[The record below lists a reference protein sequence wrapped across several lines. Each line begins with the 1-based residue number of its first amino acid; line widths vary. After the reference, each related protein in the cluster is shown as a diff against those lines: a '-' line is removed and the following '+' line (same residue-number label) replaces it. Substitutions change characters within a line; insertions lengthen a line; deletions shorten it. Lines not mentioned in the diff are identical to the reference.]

1 MLEENT
7 PCNKWRNIMFIGIKS
22 CEKYNDNYAVE
33 VEYID
38 LFSTKIYPDGKG
50 GQLGDRGH
58 INNIKILEVKED
70 KIILADEIQ
79 KGEYEYYIDNERR
92 NDIAMQHTAEHLF
105 SGIALKDYG
114 FHNVGFRMGEEIST
128 VDLDSDLISD
138 ETIKELSDKV
148 NKAILKGAKVL
159 GTTIMKHEIETVS
172 GLRKKISP
180 KITDEYIRLVK
191 IEGYD
196 LCACA
201 GFHVGDI
208 KDIRVFKILSHER
221 IKGKYTRI
229 TFIAG
234 DRALKDYNK
243 KSEIIKE
250 LNHKFSCRDN
260 EIIEKLE
267 NYQKG
272 YDELKKSYA
281 QLLYNYAVSL
291 KENILKSSIEI
302 NSHKIVFYHGDKELI
317 NELKKVFAEE
327 KITFAGFYEDS
338 ILIASEDINC
348 SALIKEIIKT
358 DNSIKGG
365 GGAKQGNIKG
375 NINEEIIIKSFQNI
389 L

>member
-1 MLEENT
+1 
-7 PCNKWRNIMFIGIKS
+7 MFIGIKS

-38 LFSTKIYPDGKG
+38 LFSTRIYPDGKG

-70 KIILADEIQ
+70 KVIIADELE
-79 KGEYEYYIDNERR
+79 KGEYEYSLDTERR
-92 NDIAMQHTAEHLF
+92 NDIAVQHTAEHLF
-105 SGIALKDYG
+105 SGIALKDYNLN
-114 FHNVGFRMGEEIST
+114 NVGFRMGEEVST
-128 VDLDSDLISD
+128 IDLDSDTISD
-138 ETIKELSDKV
+138 EMVKELSDKV
-148 NKAILKGAKVL
+148 NEAISKGAKVL
-159 GTTIMKHEIETVS
+159 GTTVMKHEIETVS

-208 KDIRVFKILSHER
+208 KDLKVFKILSHER
-221 IKGKYTRI
+221 IKGKYTRF

-234 DRALKDYNK
+234 ERALKDYEK
-243 KSEIIKE
+243 KSEIIKS

-260 EIIEKLE
+260 EVLEKFE
-267 NYQKG
+267 NYQKEHE
-272 YDELKKSYA
+272 ELKKSYNY
-281 QLLYNYAVSL
+281 LLQKYALIL
-291 KENILKSSIEI
+291 KEDILKNAVEV

-338 ILIASEDINC
+338 VLIASEDINC

-358 DNSIKGG
+358 DSTVKGG

-375 NINEEIIIKSFQNI
+375 NISEDIIIKSFQNI

>member
-1 MLEENT
+1 
-7 PCNKWRNIMFIGIKS
+7 MFIGIKS

-70 KIILADEIQ
+70 KVIIADELE
-79 KGEYEYYIDNERR
+79 KGEYEYSLDTERR
-92 NDIAMQHTAEHLF
+92 NDIAVQHTAEHLF
-105 SGIALKDYG
+105 LGIALKDYNLN
-114 FHNVGFRMGEEIST
+114 NVGFRMGEEVST
-128 VDLDSDLISD
+128 IDLDSDTISD
-138 ETIKELSDKV
+138 EMVKELSDKV
-148 NKAILKGAKVL
+148 NEAISKGAKVL
-159 GTTIMKHEIETVS
+159 GTTVMKHEIETVS

-208 KDIRVFKILSHER
+208 KDLKVFKILSHER
-221 IKGKYTRI
+221 IKGKYTRF

-234 DRALKDYNK
+234 ERALKDYEK
-243 KSEIIKE
+243 KSEIIKS

-260 EIIEKLE
+260 EVLEKFE
-267 NYQKG
+267 NYQKEHE
-272 YDELKKSYA
+272 ELKKSYN
-281 QLLYNYAVSL
+281 QLLQKYALTL
-291 KENILKSSIEI
+291 KEDILKNAVEI
-302 NSHKIVFYHGDKELI
+302 NFHKIVFYHGDKELI

-338 ILIASEDINC
+338 VLIASEDINC
-348 SALIKEIIKT
+348 SALIKEIIKADST
-358 DNSIKGG
+358 VKGG
-365 GGAKQGNIKG
+365 GGTKQGNIKG
-375 NINEEIIIKSFQNI
+375 NISEEIIIKSFQNI

>member
-1 MLEENT
+1 
-7 PCNKWRNIMFIGIKS
+7 MFIGIKS

-70 KIILADEIQ
+70 KVIIADELE
-79 KGEYEYYIDNERR
+79 KGEYKYSLDTERR
-92 NDIAMQHTAEHLF
+92 NDIAVQHTAEHLF
-105 SGIALKDYG
+105 SGIALKDYNLN
-114 FHNVGFRMGEEIST
+114 NVGFRMGEEVST
-128 VDLDSDLISD
+128 IDLDSDTISD
-138 ETIKELSDKV
+138 EMVKELSDKV
-148 NKAILKGAKVL
+148 NEAISKGAKVL
-159 GTTIMKHEIETVS
+159 GTTVMRHEIETVS

-208 KDIRVFKILSHER
+208 KDLKVFKILSHER
-221 IKGKYTRI
+221 IKGKYTRF

-234 DRALKDYNK
+234 QRALKDYEK
-243 KSEIIKE
+243 KSEIIKS

-260 EIIEKLE
+260 EILEKFE
-267 NYQKG
+267 NYQKEHE
-272 YDELKKSYA
+272 ELKKSYN
-281 QLLYNYAVSL
+281 QLLQKYALSL
-291 KENILKSSIEI
+291 KENILKNAVEI
-302 NSHKIVFYHGDKELI
+302 NSHKIIFYHGDRELI

-338 ILIASEDINC
+338 VLIASEDINC
-348 SALIKEIIKT
+348 SALIKEIIKA
-358 DNSIKGG
+358 DNSVKGG

-375 NINEEIIIKSFQNI
+375 KISEDIIIKSFQNI

>member
-1 MLEENT
+1 
-7 PCNKWRNIMFIGIKS
+7 MFIGIKN

-70 KIILADEIQ
+70 KVIIADELE
-79 KGEYEYYIDNERR
+79 KGEYEYSLDTERR
-92 NDIAMQHTAEHLF
+92 NDIAVQHTAEHLF
-105 SGIALKDYG
+105 SGIALKDYNLN
-114 FHNVGFRMGEEIST
+114 NVGFRMGEEVST
-128 VDLDSDLISD
+128 IDLDSDTISD
-138 ETIKELSDKV
+138 EIVKELSDKV
-148 NKAILKGAKVL
+148 NEAISKGAKVL
-159 GTTIMKHEIETVS
+159 GTTVMRHEIETVE

-208 KDIRVFKILSHER
+208 KDLKVFKILSHER
-221 IKGKYTRI
+221 IKGKYTRF

-234 DRALKDYNK
+234 QRALKDYEK
-243 KSEIIKE
+243 KSEIIKS

-260 EIIEKLE
+260 EILEKFE
-267 NYQKG
+267 NYQKEHE
-272 YDELKKSYA
+272 ELKKSYN
-281 QLLYNYAVSL
+281 QLLQKYALSL
-291 KENILKSSIEI
+291 KENILKNAVEI
-302 NSHKIVFYHGDKELI
+302 NSHKIIFYHGDRELI

-338 ILIASEDINC
+338 VLIASEDINC
-348 SALIKEIIKT
+348 SALIKEIIKA
-358 DNSIKGG
+358 DNSVKGG

-375 NINEEIIIKSFQNI
+375 KISEDIIIKSFQNI

>member
-1 MLEENT
+1 
-7 PCNKWRNIMFIGIKS
+7 MFIGIKS

-38 LFSTKIYPDGKG
+38 LFSTRIYPDGKG

-70 KIILADEIQ
+70 KVIIADELK
-79 KGEYEYYIDNERR
+79 KGEYEYSLDTERR
-92 NDIAMQHTAEHLF
+92 NDIAVQHTAEHLF
-105 SGIALKDYG
+105 SGIALKDYNLN
-114 FHNVGFRMGEEIST
+114 NVGFRMGEEVST
-128 VDLDSDLISD
+128 IDLDSDTISD
-138 ETIKELSDKV
+138 KMVKELSDKV
-148 NKAILKGAKVL
+148 NEAISKGAKVL
-159 GTTIMKHEIETVS
+159 GTTVMKHEIETVS

-208 KDIRVFKILSHER
+208 KDLKVFKILSHER
-221 IKGKYTRI
+221 IKGKYTRF

-234 DRALKDYNK
+234 ERALKDYEK
-243 KSEIIKE
+243 KSEIIKS

-260 EIIEKLE
+260 EVLEKFE
-267 NYQKG
+267 NYQKEHE
-272 YDELKKSYA
+272 ELKKSYNY
-281 QLLYNYAVSL
+281 LLQKYALTL
-291 KENILKSSIEI
+291 KEDILKNAVEV

-338 ILIASEDINC
+338 VLIASEDINC
-348 SALIKEIIKT
+348 SALIKEIIKA
-358 DNSIKGG
+358 DNSVKGG

-375 NINEEIIIKSFQNI
+375 NISEDIIIKSFQNI

>member
-1 MLEENT
+1 
-7 PCNKWRNIMFIGIKS
+7 MFIGIKS

-70 KIILADEIQ
+70 KVIIADELE
-79 KGEYEYYIDNERR
+79 KGEYEYSLDTERR
-92 NDIAMQHTAEHLF
+92 NDIAVQHTAEHLF
-105 SGIALKDYG
+105 SGIALKDYNLN
-114 FHNVGFRMGEEIST
+114 NVGFRMGEEVST
-128 VDLDSDLISD
+128 IDLDSDTISD
-138 ETIKELSDKV
+138 EMVKELSDKV
-148 NKAILKGAKVL
+148 NEAISKGAKVL
-159 GTTIMKHEIETVS
+159 GTTVMRHEIETVE

-208 KDIRVFKILSHER
+208 KDLKVFKILSHER
-221 IKGKYTRI
+221 IKGKYTRF

-234 DRALKDYNK
+234 QRALKDYEK
-243 KSEIIKE
+243 KSEIIKS

-260 EIIEKLE
+260 EILEKFE
-267 NYQKG
+267 NYQKEHE
-272 YDELKKSYA
+272 ELKKSYN
-281 QLLYNYAVSL
+281 QLLQKYALSL
-291 KENILKSSIEI
+291 KENILKNAVEI
-302 NSHKIVFYHGDKELI
+302 NSHKIIFYHGDRELI

-338 ILIASEDINC
+338 VLIASEDINC
-348 SALIKEIIKT
+348 SALIKKIIKA
-358 DNSIKGG
+358 DNSVKGG

-375 NINEEIIIKSFQNI
+375 NISKEIIIKSFQNI

>member
-1 MLEENT
+1 
-7 PCNKWRNIMFIGIKS
+7 MFIGIKS

-38 LFSTKIYPDGKG
+38 LFSTRIYPDGKG

-70 KIILADEIQ
+70 KVIIADELE
-79 KGEYEYYIDNERR
+79 KGEYEYSLDTERR
-92 NDIAMQHTAEHLF
+92 NDIAVQHTAEHLF
-105 SGIALKDYG
+105 SGIALKDYNLN
-114 FHNVGFRMGEEIST
+114 NVGFRMGEEVST
-128 VDLDSDLISD
+128 IDLDSDSISD
-138 ETIKELSDKV
+138 EMVKELSDKV
-148 NKAILKGAKVL
+148 NEAISKGAKVL
-159 GTTIMKHEIETVS
+159 GTTIMRHEIETVE

-180 KITDEYIRLVK
+180 KITDEYIRLIK

-208 KDIRVFKILSHER
+208 KDLKVFKILSHER
-221 IKGKYTRI
+221 IKGKYTRF

-234 DRALKDYNK
+234 QRALKDYEK
-243 KSEIIKE
+243 KSEIIKSF
-250 LNHKFSCRDN
+250 NHKFSCRDN
-260 EIIEKLE
+260 EILEKFE
-267 NYQKG
+267 NYQKEHE
-272 YDELKKSYA
+272 ELKKSYN
-281 QLLYNYAVSL
+281 QLLQKYALNL
-291 KENILKSSIEI
+291 KENILKNAIEI

-338 ILIASEDINC
+338 VLIASEDINC
-348 SALIKEIIKT
+348 SALIKEIIKA
-358 DNSIKGG
+358 DNSVKGG

-375 NINEEIIIKSFQNI
+375 NISEEIIIKSFQNI

>member
-1 MLEENT
+1 
-7 PCNKWRNIMFIGIKS
+7 MFIGIKS

-38 LFSTKIYPDGKG
+38 LFSTRIYPDGKG

-70 KIILADEIQ
+70 KVIIADELE
-79 KGEYEYYIDNERR
+79 KGEYEYSLDTERR
-92 NDIAMQHTAEHLF
+92 NDIAVQHTAEHLF
-105 SGIALKDYG
+105 SGIALKDYNLN
-114 FHNVGFRMGEEIST
+114 NVGFRMGEEFST
-128 VDLDSDLISD
+128 IDLDSDSISD
-138 ETIKELSDKV
+138 EMVKELSDKV
-148 NKAILKGAKVL
+148 NEAISKGAKVL
-159 GTTIMKHEIETVS
+159 GTTIMRHEIETVE

-180 KITDEYIRLVK
+180 KITDEYIRLIK

-208 KDIRVFKILSHER
+208 KDLKVFKILSHER
-221 IKGKYTRI
+221 IKGKYTRF

-234 DRALKDYNK
+234 QRALKDYEK
-243 KSEIIKE
+243 KSEIIKSF
-250 LNHKFSCRDN
+250 NHKFSCRDN
-260 EIIEKLE
+260 EILEKFE
-267 NYQKG
+267 NYQKEHE
-272 YDELKKSYA
+272 ELKKSYN
-281 QLLYNYAVSL
+281 QLLQKYALNL
-291 KENILKSSIEI
+291 KENILKNAVEI

-338 ILIASEDINC
+338 VLIASEDINC

-358 DNSIKGG
+358 DNSVKGG

-375 NINEEIIIKSFQNI
+375 NISEEIIIKSFQNI

>member
-1 MLEENT
+1 
-7 PCNKWRNIMFIGIKS
+7 MFIGIKS

-38 LFSTKIYPDGKG
+38 LFSTRIYPDGKG

-70 KIILADEIQ
+70 KVIIADELE
-79 KGEYEYYIDNERR
+79 KGEYEYSLDTERR
-92 NDIAMQHTAEHLF
+92 NDIAVQHTAEHLF
-105 SGIALKDYG
+105 SGIALKDYNLN
-114 FHNVGFRMGEEIST
+114 NVGFRMGEEVST
-128 VDLDSDLISD
+128 IDLDSVSISD
-138 ETIKELSDKV
+138 EMVKELSDKV
-148 NKAILKGAKVL
+148 NEAISKGAKVL
-159 GTTIMKHEIETVS
+159 GTTIMRHEIETVE

-180 KITDEYIRLVK
+180 KITDEYIRLIK

-208 KDIRVFKILSHER
+208 KDLKVFKILSHER
-221 IKGKYTRI
+221 IKGKYTRF

-234 DRALKDYNK
+234 QRALKDYEK
-243 KSEIIKE
+243 KSEIIKSF
-250 LNHKFSCRDN
+250 NHKFSCRDN
-260 EIIEKLE
+260 EILEKFE
-267 NYQKG
+267 NYQKEHE
-272 YDELKKSYA
+272 ELKKSYN
-281 QLLYNYAVSL
+281 QLLQKYALNL
-291 KENILKSSIEI
+291 KENILKNAVEI

-338 ILIASEDINC
+338 VLIASEDINC
-348 SALIKEIIKT
+348 SALIKEIIKA
-358 DNSIKGG
+358 DNSVKGG

-375 NINEEIIIKSFQNI
+375 NISEEIIIKSFQNI

>member
-1 MLEENT
+1 
-7 PCNKWRNIMFIGIKS
+7 MFIGIKS

-38 LFSTKIYPDGKG
+38 LFSTRIYPDGKG

-70 KIILADEIQ
+70 KVIIADELE
-79 KGEYEYYIDNERR
+79 KGEYEYSLDTERR
-92 NDIAMQHTAEHLF
+92 NDIAVQHTAEHLF
-105 SGIALKDYG
+105 SGIALKDYNLN
-114 FHNVGFRMGEEIST
+114 NVGFRMGEEVST
-128 VDLDSDLISD
+128 IDLDSDTISD
-138 ETIKELSDKV
+138 EMVKELSDKV
-148 NKAILKGAKVL
+148 NEAISKGAKVL
-159 GTTIMKHEIETVS
+159 GTTVMKHEIETVS

-208 KDIRVFKILSHER
+208 KDLKVFKILSHER
-221 IKGKYTRI
+221 IKGKYTRF

-234 DRALKDYNK
+234 ERALKDYEK
-243 KSEIIKE
+243 KSEIIKS

-260 EIIEKLE
+260 EVLKKFE
-267 NYQKG
+267 NYQKEHE
-272 YDELKKSYA
+272 ELKKSYNY
-281 QLLYNYAVSL
+281 LLQKYALTL
-291 KENILKSSIEI
+291 KEDILKNAVEI
-302 NSHKIVFYHGDKELI
+302 NSHKIVFYHGDKELT

-338 ILIASEDINC
+338 VLIASEDINC
-348 SALIKEIIKT
+348 SALIKEIIKV
-358 DNSIKGG
+358 DNSVKGG

>member
-1 MLEENT
+1 
-7 PCNKWRNIMFIGIKS
+7 MFIGIKS

-70 KIILADEIQ
+70 KVIIADELE
-79 KGEYEYYIDNERR
+79 KGEYEYSLDTERR
-92 NDIAMQHTAEHLF
+92 NDIAVQHTAEHLF
-105 SGIALKDYG
+105 SGIALKDYNLN
-114 FHNVGFRMGEEIST
+114 NVGFRMGEEVST
-128 VDLDSDLISD
+128 IDLDSDTISD
-138 ETIKELSDKV
+138 EMVKELSDKV
-148 NKAILKGAKVL
+148 NEAISKGAKVL
-159 GTTIMKHEIETVS
+159 GTTIMRHEIETVE

-208 KDIRVFKILSHER
+208 KDLKVFKILSHER
-221 IKGKYTRI
+221 IKGKYTRF

-234 DRALKDYNK
+234 ERALKDYEK
-243 KSEIIKE
+243 KSEIIKSF
-250 LNHKFSCRDN
+250 NHKFSCRDN
-260 EIIEKLE
+260 EILEKLE
-267 NYQKG
+267 NYQKEHE
-272 YDELKKSYA
+272 ELKKSYN
-281 QLLYNYAVSL
+281 QLLQKYALTL
-291 KENILKSSIEI
+291 KEDILKNAVEI

-338 ILIASEDINC
+338 VLIASEDINC
-348 SALIKEIIKT
+348 SALIKEIIKA
-358 DNSIKGG
+358 DNSVKGG

-375 NINEEIIIKSFQNI
+375 NISEEIIIKSFQNI

>member
-1 MLEENT
+1 
-7 PCNKWRNIMFIGIKS
+7 MFIGIKN

-70 KIILADEIQ
+70 KVIIADELE
-79 KGEYEYYIDNERR
+79 KGEYEYSLDTERR
-92 NDIAMQHTAEHLF
+92 NDIAVQHTAEHLF
-105 SGIALKDYG
+105 SGIALKDYNLN
-114 FHNVGFRMGEEIST
+114 NVGFRMGEEVST
-128 VDLDSDLISD
+128 INLDSDTISD
-138 ETIKELSDKV
+138 EMVKELSDKV
-148 NKAILKGAKVL
+148 NEAISKGAKVL
-159 GTTIMKHEIETVS
+159 GTTVMRHEIETVE

-208 KDIRVFKILSHER
+208 KDLKVFKILSHER
-221 IKGKYTRI
+221 IKGKYTRF

-234 DRALKDYNK
+234 QRALKDYEK
-243 KSEIIKE
+243 KSEIIKS

-260 EIIEKLE
+260 EVLEKFE
-267 NYQKG
+267 NYQKEHE
-272 YDELKKSYA
+272 ELKKSYN
-281 QLLYNYAVSL
+281 QLLQKYALSL
-291 KENILKSSIEI
+291 KENILKNAVEI
-302 NSHKIVFYHGDKELI
+302 NSHKIIFYHGDRELI

-338 ILIASEDINC
+338 VLIASEDINC
-348 SALIKEIIKT
+348 SALIKEIIKA
-358 DNSIKGG
+358 DNSVKGG

-375 NINEEIIIKSFQNI
+375 KISEDIIIKSFQNI

>member
-1 MLEENT
+1 
-7 PCNKWRNIMFIGIKS
+7 MFIGIKN

-70 KIILADEIQ
+70 KVIIADELE
-79 KGEYEYYIDNERR
+79 KGEYEYSLDTERR
-92 NDIAMQHTAEHLF
+92 NDIAVQHTAEHLF
-105 SGIALKDYG
+105 SGIALKDYNLN
-114 FHNVGFRMGEEIST
+114 NVGFRMGEEVST
-128 VDLDSDLISD
+128 IDLDSDTISD
-138 ETIKELSDKV
+138 EMVKELSDKV
-148 NKAILKGAKVL
+148 NEAISKGAKVL
-159 GTTIMKHEIETVS
+159 GTTVMRHEIETVE

-180 KITDEYIRLVK
+180 KITDEYIRLIK

-208 KDIRVFKILSHER
+208 KDLKVFKILSHER
-221 IKGKYTRI
+221 IKGKYTRF

-234 DRALKDYNK
+234 QRALKDYEK
-243 KSEIIKE
+243 KSEIIKSF
-250 LNHKFSCRDN
+250 NHKFSCRDN
-260 EIIEKLE
+260 EILEKFE
-267 NYQKG
+267 NYQKEHE
-272 YDELKKSYA
+272 ELKKSYN
-281 QLLYNYAVSL
+281 QLLQKYALNL
-291 KENILKSSIEI
+291 KENILKNAVEI

-338 ILIASEDINC
+338 VLIASEDINC
-348 SALIKEIIKT
+348 SALIKEIIKA
-358 DNSIKGG
+358 DNSVKGG

-375 NINEEIIIKSFQNI
+375 NISEEIIIKSFQNI

>member
-1 MLEENT
+1 
-7 PCNKWRNIMFIGIKS
+7 MFIGIKS

-38 LFSTKIYPDGKG
+38 LFSTRIYPDGKG

-70 KIILADEIQ
+70 KVIIADELE
-79 KGEYEYYIDNERR
+79 KGEYEYSLDTERR
-92 NDIAMQHTAEHLF
+92 NDIAVQHTAEHLF
-105 SGIALKDYG
+105 SGIALKDYNLN
-114 FHNVGFRMGEEIST
+114 NVGFRMGEEVST
-128 VDLDSDLISD
+128 IDLDSDTISD
-138 ETIKELSDKV
+138 EMVKELSDKV
-148 NKAILKGAKVL
+148 NEAISKGAKVL
-159 GTTIMKHEIETVS
+159 GTTVMKHEIETVS

-208 KDIRVFKILSHER
+208 KDLKVFKILSHER
-221 IKGKYTRI
+221 IKGKYTRF

-234 DRALKDYNK
+234 ERALKDYEK
-243 KSEIIKE
+243 KSEIIKS

-260 EIIEKLE
+260 EVLEKFE
-267 NYQKG
+267 NYQKEHE
-272 YDELKKSYA
+272 ELKKSYNY
-281 QLLYNYAVSL
+281 LLQKYALTL
-291 KENILKSSIEI
+291 KEDILKNAVEV

-338 ILIASEDINC
+338 VLIASEDINC
-348 SALIKEIIKT
+348 SALIKEIIKADST
-358 DNSIKGG
+358 VKGG

-375 NINEEIIIKSFQNI
+375 NISEEIIIKSFQNI

>member
-1 MLEENT
+1 
-7 PCNKWRNIMFIGIKS
+7 MFIGIKS

-38 LFSTKIYPDGKG
+38 LFSTRIYPDGKG

-70 KIILADEIQ
+70 KVIIADELK
-79 KGEYEYYIDNERR
+79 KGEYEYSLDTERR
-92 NDIAMQHTAEHLF
+92 NDIAVQHTAEHLF
-105 SGIALKDYG
+105 SGIALKDYNLN
-114 FHNVGFRMGEEIST
+114 NVGFRMGEEVST
-128 VDLDSDLISD
+128 IDLDSDTISD
-138 ETIKELSDKV
+138 EMVKELSGKV
-148 NKAILKGAKVL
+148 NEAISKGAKVL
-159 GTTIMKHEIETVS
+159 GTTIMRHEIETVE

-208 KDIRVFKILSHER
+208 KDLKAFKILSHER
-221 IKGKYTRI
+221 IKGKYTRF

-234 DRALKDYNK
+234 ERALKDYEK
-243 KSEIIKE
+243 KSEIIKS

-260 EIIEKLE
+260 EILEKLE
-267 NYQKG
+267 NYQKEHE
-272 YDELKKSYA
+272 ELKKSYN
-281 QLLYNYAVSL
+281 QLLQKYALTL
-291 KENILKSSIEI
+291 KEDILKNAVEI
-302 NSHKIVFYHGDKELI
+302 NSHKIVFYHGDKELT

-338 ILIASEDINC
+338 VLIASEDINC

-358 DNSIKGG
+358 DSTVKGG

-375 NINEEIIIKSFQNI
+375 NISEDIIIKSFQNI

>member
-1 MLEENT
+1 
-7 PCNKWRNIMFIGIKS
+7 MFIGIKS
-22 CEKYNDNYAVE
+22 CEKYNGNYAIE

-38 LFSTKIYPDGKG
+38 LFSTRIYPDGKG

-70 KIILADEIQ
+70 KVIIADELE
-79 KGEYEYYIDNERR
+79 KGEYEYSLDTERR
-92 NDIAMQHTAEHLF
+92 NDIAVQHTAEHLF
-105 SGIALKDYG
+105 SGIALKDYNLN
-114 FHNVGFRMGEEIST
+114 NVGFRMGEEVST
-128 VDLDSDLISD
+128 IDLDSDTISD
-138 ETIKELSDKV
+138 EMVKELSDKV
-148 NKAILKGAKVL
+148 NEAISKGAKVL
-159 GTTIMKHEIETVS
+159 GTTVMRHEIETVE

-208 KDIRVFKILSHER
+208 KDLKVFKILSHER
-221 IKGKYTRI
+221 IKGKYTRF

-234 DRALKDYNK
+234 QRALKDYEK
-243 KSEIIKE
+243 KSEIIKS

-260 EIIEKLE
+260 EILEKFE
-267 NYQKG
+267 NYQKEHE
-272 YDELKKSYA
+272 ELKKSYN
-281 QLLYNYAVSL
+281 QLLQKYALSL
-291 KENILKSSIEI
+291 KENILKNAVEI
-302 NSHKIVFYHGDKELI
+302 NSHKIIFYHGDRELI

-338 ILIASEDINC
+338 VLIASEDINC
-348 SALIKEIIKT
+348 SALIKEIIKA
-358 DNSIKGG
+358 DNSVKGG

-375 NINEEIIIKSFQNI
+375 NISEEIIIKSFQNI

>member
-1 MLEENT
+1 
-7 PCNKWRNIMFIGIKS
+7 MFIGIKS

-38 LFSTKIYPDGKG
+38 LFSTRIYPDGKG

-70 KIILADEIQ
+70 KVIIADNLE
-79 KGEYEYYIDNERR
+79 KGEYEYSLDTERR
-92 NDIAMQHTAEHLF
+92 NDIAVQHTAEHLF
-105 SGIALKDYG
+105 SGIALKDYNLN
-114 FHNVGFRMGEEIST
+114 NVGFRMGEEVST
-128 VDLDSDLISD
+128 IDLDSDTISD
-138 ETIKELSDKV
+138 KMVKELSDKV
-148 NKAILKGAKVL
+148 NEAISKGAKVL
-159 GTTIMKHEIETVS
+159 GTTVMKHEIETVS

-208 KDIRVFKILSHER
+208 KDLKVFKILSHER
-221 IKGKYTRI
+221 IKGKYTRF

-234 DRALKDYNK
+234 QRALKDYEK
-243 KSEIIKE
+243 KSEIIKS

-260 EIIEKLE
+260 EVLEKFE
-267 NYQKG
+267 NYQKEHE
-272 YDELKKSYA
+272 ELKKSYNY
-281 QLLYNYAVSL
+281 LLQKYALTL
-291 KENILKSSIEI
+291 KEDILKNAVEV

-338 ILIASEDINC
+338 VLIASEDINC
-348 SALIKEIIKT
+348 SALIKEIIKA
-358 DNSIKGG
+358 DNSVKGG

-375 NINEEIIIKSFQNI
+375 NISKEIIIKSFQNI

>member
-1 MLEENT
+1 
-7 PCNKWRNIMFIGIKS
+7 MFIGIKS

-159 GTTIMKHEIETVS
+159 GTTIMKYEIETVS

-302 NSHKIVFYHGDKELI
+302 NSHKIVFYHGEKELI
-317 NELKKVFAEE
+317 NELKKVFAHE
-327 KITFAGFYEDS
+327 KITFVGFYENS
-338 ILIASEDINC
+338 VLIVSEDINC
-348 SALIKEIIKT
+348 SALIKEIMKT
-358 DNSIKGG
+358 NSDVKGG

-375 NINEEIIIKSFQNI
+375 EITEDIIIKSFENI

>member
-1 MLEENT
+1 
-7 PCNKWRNIMFIGIKS
+7 MFIGIKS

-38 LFSTKIYPDGKG
+38 LFSTRIYPDGKG

-70 KIILADEIQ
+70 KVIIADELE
-79 KGEYEYYIDNERR
+79 KGEYEYSLDTERR
-92 NDIAMQHTAEHLF
+92 NDIAVQHTAEHLF
-105 SGIALKDYG
+105 SGIALKDYNLN
-114 FHNVGFRMGEEIST
+114 NVGFRMGEEVST
-128 VDLDSDLISD
+128 IDLDSDTISD
-138 ETIKELSDKV
+138 EMVKELSDKV
-148 NKAILKGAKVL
+148 NEAISKGAKVL
-159 GTTIMKHEIETVS
+159 GTTVMKHEIEAVS

-208 KDIRVFKILSHER
+208 KDLKVFKILSHER
-221 IKGKYTRI
+221 IKGKYTRF

-234 DRALKDYNK
+234 ERALKDYEK
-243 KSEIIKE
+243 KSEIIKS

-260 EIIEKLE
+260 EVLEKFE
-267 NYQKG
+267 NYQKEHE
-272 YDELKKSYA
+272 ELKKSYN
-281 QLLYNYAVSL
+281 QLLQKYALSL
-291 KENILKSSIEI
+291 KENILKNAVEI
-302 NSHKIVFYHGDKELI
+302 NSHKIIFYHGDRELI

-338 ILIASEDINC
+338 VLIASEDINC
-348 SALIKEIIKT
+348 SALIKEIIKA
-358 DNSIKGG
+358 DNSVKGG

-375 NINEEIIIKSFQNI
+375 NISEEIIIKSFQNI

>member
-1 MLEENT
+1 
-7 PCNKWRNIMFIGIKS
+7 MFIGIKS

-38 LFSTKIYPDGKG
+38 LFSTRIYPDGKG

-70 KIILADEIQ
+70 KVIIADELE
-79 KGEYEYYIDNERR
+79 KGEYEYSLDTERR
-92 NDIAMQHTAEHLF
+92 NDIAVQHTAEHLF
-105 SGIALKDYG
+105 SGIALKDYNLN
-114 FHNVGFRMGEEIST
+114 NVGFRMGEEVST
-128 VDLDSDLISD
+128 IDLDSDTISD
-138 ETIKELSDKV
+138 EMVKELSDKV
-148 NKAILKGAKVL
+148 NEAISKGAKVL
-159 GTTIMKHEIETVS
+159 GTTIMRHEIETVE

-180 KITDEYIRLVK
+180 KITDEYIRLIK

-208 KDIRVFKILSHER
+208 KDLKVFKILSHER
-221 IKGKYTRI
+221 IKGKYTRF

-234 DRALKDYNK
+234 QRALKDYEK
-243 KSEIIKE
+243 KSEIIKSF
-250 LNHKFSCRDN
+250 NHKFSCRDN
-260 EIIEKLE
+260 EILEKFE
-267 NYQKG
+267 NYQKEHE
-272 YDELKKSYA
+272 ELKKSYN
-281 QLLYNYAVSL
+281 QLLQKYALNL
-291 KENILKSSIEI
+291 KENILKNAVEI

-338 ILIASEDINC
+338 VLIASEDINC
-348 SALIKEIIKT
+348 SALIKEIIKA
-358 DNSIKGG
+358 DNSVKGG

-375 NINEEIIIKSFQNI
+375 KISEDIIIKSFQNI

>member
-1 MLEENT
+1 
-7 PCNKWRNIMFIGIKS
+7 MFIGIKS

-38 LFSTKIYPDGKG
+38 LFSTRIYPDGKG

-70 KIILADEIQ
+70 KVIIADELK
-79 KGEYEYYIDNERR
+79 KGEYEYSLDNERR
-92 NDIAMQHTAEHLF
+92 NDIAVQHTAEHLF
-105 SGIALKDYG
+105 SGIALKDYKLN
-114 FHNVGFRMGEEIST
+114 NVGFRMGEEVST
-128 VDLDSDLISD
+128 IDLDSDTISD
-138 ETIKELSDKV
+138 EMVKELSDKV
-148 NKAILKGAKVL
+148 NEAISKGAKVL
-159 GTTIMKHEIETVS
+159 GTTVMKHEIETVS

-208 KDIRVFKILSHER
+208 KDLKVFKILSHER
-221 IKGKYTRI
+221 IKGKYTRF

-234 DRALKDYNK
+234 ERALKDYEK
-243 KSEIIKE
+243 KSEIIKS

-260 EIIEKLE
+260 EVLEKFE
-267 NYQKG
+267 NYQKEHE
-272 YDELKKSYA
+272 ELKKSYNY
-281 QLLYNYAVSL
+281 LLQKYALTL
-291 KENILKSSIEI
+291 KEDILKNAVEI
-302 NSHKIVFYHGDKELI
+302 NSHKIVFYHGDKEVI

-338 ILIASEDINC
+338 VLIASEDINC
-348 SALIKEIIKT
+348 SALIKEIIKADST
-358 DNSIKGG
+358 VKGG

-375 NINEEIIIKSFQNI
+375 NISEEIIIKSFQNI

>member
-1 MLEENT
+1 
-7 PCNKWRNIMFIGIKS
+7 MFIGIKN

-70 KIILADEIQ
+70 KVIIADELE
-79 KGEYEYYIDNERR
+79 KGEYEYSLDTERR
-92 NDIAMQHTAEHLF
+92 NDIAVQHTAEHLF
-105 SGIALKDYG
+105 SGIALKDYNLN
-114 FHNVGFRMGEEIST
+114 NVGFRMGEEVST
-128 VDLDSDLISD
+128 IDLDSDTISD
-138 ETIKELSDKV
+138 EMVKELSDKV
-148 NKAILKGAKVL
+148 NEAISKGAKVL
-159 GTTIMKHEIETVS
+159 GTTVMRHEIETVE

-208 KDIRVFKILSHER
+208 KDLKVFKILSHER
-221 IKGKYTRI
+221 IKGKYTRF

-234 DRALKDYNK
+234 QRALKDYEK
-243 KSEIIKE
+243 KSEIIKS

-260 EIIEKLE
+260 EVLEKFE
-267 NYQKG
+267 NYQKEHE
-272 YDELKKSYA
+272 ELKKSYN
-281 QLLYNYAVSL
+281 QLLQKYALSL
-291 KENILKSSIEI
+291 KENILKNAVEI
-302 NSHKIVFYHGDKELI
+302 NSHKIIFYHGDRELI

-338 ILIASEDINC
+338 VLIASEDINC
-348 SALIKEIIKT
+348 SALIKEIIKA
-358 DNSIKGG
+358 DNSVKGG

-375 NINEEIIIKSFQNI
+375 NISKEIIIKSFQNI

>member
-1 MLEENT
+1 
-7 PCNKWRNIMFIGIKS
+7 MFIGIKS

-70 KIILADEIQ
+70 KVIIADELE
-79 KGEYEYYIDNERR
+79 KGEYEYSLDTERR
-92 NDIAMQHTAEHLF
+92 NDIAVQHTAEHLF
-105 SGIALKDYG
+105 SGIALKDYNLN
-114 FHNVGFRMGEEIST
+114 NVGFRMGEEVST
-128 VDLDSDLISD
+128 IDLDSDTISD
-138 ETIKELSDKV
+138 EMVKELSDKV
-148 NKAILKGAKVL
+148 NEAISKGAKVL
-159 GTTIMKHEIETVS
+159 GTTVMKHEIETVS

-208 KDIRVFKILSHER
+208 KDLKVFKILSHER
-221 IKGKYTRI
+221 IKGKYTRF

-234 DRALKDYNK
+234 ERALKDYEK
-243 KSEIIKE
+243 KSEIIKS

-260 EIIEKLE
+260 EVLEKFE
-267 NYQKG
+267 NYQKEHE
-272 YDELKKSYA
+272 ELKKSYNY
-281 QLLYNYAVSL
+281 LLQKYALTL
-291 KENILKSSIEI
+291 KEDILKNAVEI

-317 NELKKVFAEE
+317 NELKKVFAEK

-338 ILIASEDINC
+338 VLIASEDINC
-348 SALIKEIIKT
+348 SALIKEIIKADST
-358 DNSIKGG
+358 VKGG
-365 GGAKQGNIKG
+365 GGTKQGNIKG
-375 NINEEIIIKSFQNI
+375 NVSEEIIIKSFQNI

>member
-1 MLEENT
+1 
-7 PCNKWRNIMFIGIKS
+7 MFIGIKS

-38 LFSTKIYPDGKG
+38 LFSTRIYPDGKG

-70 KIILADEIQ
+70 KVIIADELE
-79 KGEYEYYIDNERR
+79 KGEYEYSLDTERR
-92 NDIAMQHTAEHLF
+92 NDIAVQHTAEHLF
-105 SGIALKDYG
+105 SGIALKDYNLN
-114 FHNVGFRMGEEIST
+114 NVGFRMGEEVST
-128 VDLDSDLISD
+128 IDLDSDSISD
-138 ETIKELSDKV
+138 EMVKELSDKV
-148 NKAILKGAKVL
+148 NEAISKGAKVL
-159 GTTIMKHEIETVS
+159 GTTIMRHEIETVE

-180 KITDEYIRLVK
+180 KITDEYIRLIK

-208 KDIRVFKILSHER
+208 KDLKVFKILSHER
-221 IKGKYTRI
+221 IKGKYTRF

-234 DRALKDYNK
+234 ERALKDYEK
-243 KSEIIKE
+243 KSEIIKS

-260 EIIEKLE
+260 EILEKLE
-267 NYQKG
+267 NYQKEHE
-272 YDELKKSYA
+272 ELKKSYN
-281 QLLYNYAVSL
+281 QLLQKYALTL
-291 KENILKSSIEI
+291 KEDILKNAVKI

-338 ILIASEDINC
+338 VLIASEDINC
-348 SALIKEIIKT
+348 SALIKEIIKV
-358 DNSIKGG
+358 DNSVKGG

-375 NINEEIIIKSFQNI
+375 NISEEIIIKSFQNI

>member
-1 MLEENT
+1 
-7 PCNKWRNIMFIGIKS
+7 MFIGIKS

-38 LFSTKIYPDGKG
+38 LFSTRIYPDGKG

-70 KIILADEIQ
+70 KVIIADELE
-79 KGEYEYYIDNERR
+79 KGEYEYSLDTERR
-92 NDIAMQHTAEHLF
+92 NDIAVQHTAEHLF
-105 SGIALKDYG
+105 SGIALKDYNLN
-114 FHNVGFRMGEEIST
+114 NVGFRMGEEVST
-128 VDLDSDLISD
+128 IDLDSDTISD
-138 ETIKELSDKV
+138 KMVKELSDKV
-148 NKAILKGAKVL
+148 NEAISKGAKVL
-159 GTTIMKHEIETVS
+159 GTTVMKHEIETVS

-208 KDIRVFKILSHER
+208 KDLKVFKILSHER
-221 IKGKYTRI
+221 IKGKYTRF

-234 DRALKDYNK
+234 ERALKDYEK
-243 KSEIIKE
+243 KSEIIKS

-260 EIIEKLE
+260 EVLEKFE
-267 NYQKG
+267 NYQKEHE
-272 YDELKKSYA
+272 ELKKSYNY
-281 QLLYNYAVSL
+281 LLQKYALTL
-291 KENILKSSIEI
+291 KEDILKNAVEV

-338 ILIASEDINC
+338 VLIASEDINC
-348 SALIKEIIKT
+348 SALIKEIIKA
-358 DNSIKGG
+358 DNSVKGG

-375 NINEEIIIKSFQNI
+375 NISEDIIIKSFQNI

>member
-1 MLEENT
+1 
-7 PCNKWRNIMFIGIKS
+7 MFIGIKS

-38 LFSTKIYPDGKG
+38 LFSTRIYPDGKG

-70 KIILADEIQ
+70 KVIIADELE
-79 KGEYEYYIDNERR
+79 KGEYEYSLDNERR
-92 NDIAMQHTAEHLF
+92 NDIAVQHTAEHLF
-105 SGIALKDYG
+105 SGIALKDYNLN
-114 FHNVGFRMGEEIST
+114 NVGFRMGEEVST
-128 VDLDSDLISD
+128 IDLDSDTISD
-138 ETIKELSDKV
+138 KMVKELSDKV
-148 NKAILKGAKVL
+148 NEAISKGAKVL
-159 GTTIMKHEIETVS
+159 GTTVMKHEIETVS

-208 KDIRVFKILSHER
+208 KDLKVFKILSHER
-221 IKGKYTRI
+221 IKGKYTRF

-234 DRALKDYNK
+234 ERALKDYEK
-243 KSEIIKE
+243 KSEIIKS

-260 EIIEKLE
+260 EVLEKFE
-267 NYQKG
+267 NYQKEHE
-272 YDELKKSYA
+272 ELKKSYNY
-281 QLLYNYAVSL
+281 LLQKYALTL
-291 KENILKSSIEI
+291 KEDILKNAVEV

-338 ILIASEDINC
+338 VLIASEDINC

-358 DNSIKGG
+358 DNSVKGG

-375 NINEEIIIKSFQNI
+375 NISEEIIIKSFQNI

>member
-1 MLEENT
+1 
-7 PCNKWRNIMFIGIKS
+7 MFIGIKS

-38 LFSTKIYPDGKG
+38 LFSTRIYPDGKG

-70 KIILADEIQ
+70 KVIIADELK
-79 KGEYEYYIDNERR
+79 KGEYEYSLDNERR
-92 NDIAMQHTAEHLF
+92 NDIAVQHTAEHLF
-105 SGIALKDYG
+105 SGIALKDYNLN
-114 FHNVGFRMGEEIST
+114 NVGFRMGEEVST
-128 VDLDSDLISD
+128 IDLDSDTISD
-138 ETIKELSDKV
+138 KMVKELSDKV
-148 NKAILKGAKVL
+148 NEAISKGAKVL
-159 GTTIMKHEIETVS
+159 GTTVMKHEIETVS

-208 KDIRVFKILSHER
+208 KDLKVFKILSHER
-221 IKGKYTRI
+221 IKGKYTRF

-234 DRALKDYNK
+234 ERALKDYEK
-243 KSEIIKE
+243 KSEIIKS

-260 EIIEKLE
+260 EVLEKFE
-267 NYQKG
+267 NYQKEHE
-272 YDELKKSYA
+272 ELKKSYNY
-281 QLLYNYAVSL
+281 LLQKYALTL
-291 KENILKSSIEI
+291 KEDILKNAVEI
-302 NSHKIVFYHGDKELI
+302 NSHKIVFYHGDKEVI

-338 ILIASEDINC
+338 VLIASEDINC
-348 SALIKEIIKT
+348 SALIKEIIKADST
-358 DNSIKGG
+358 VKGG

-375 NINEEIIIKSFQNI
+375 NISEEIIIKSFQNI

>member
-1 MLEENT
+1 
-7 PCNKWRNIMFIGIKS
+7 MFIGIKS

-38 LFSTKIYPDGKG
+38 LFSTRIYPDGKG

-70 KIILADEIQ
+70 KVIIADELE
-79 KGEYEYYIDNERR
+79 KGEYEYSLDTERR
-92 NDIAMQHTAEHLF
+92 NDIAVQHTAEHLF
-105 SGIALKDYG
+105 SGIALKDYNLN
-114 FHNVGFRMGEEIST
+114 NVGFRMGEEVST
-128 VDLDSDLISD
+128 IDLNSDSISD
-138 ETIKELSDKV
+138 EMVKELSDKV
-148 NKAILKGAKVL
+148 NEAISKGAKVL
-159 GTTIMKHEIETVS
+159 GTTIMRHEIETVE

-180 KITDEYIRLVK
+180 KITDEYIRLIK

-208 KDIRVFKILSHER
+208 KDLKVFKILSHER
-221 IKGKYTRI
+221 IKGKYTRF

-234 DRALKDYNK
+234 QRALKDYEK
-243 KSEIIKE
+243 KSEIIKSF
-250 LNHKFSCRDN
+250 NHKFSCRDN
-260 EIIEKLE
+260 EILEKFE
-267 NYQKG
+267 NYQKEHE
-272 YDELKKSYA
+272 ELKKSYN
-281 QLLYNYAVSL
+281 QLLQKYALNL
-291 KENILKSSIEI
+291 KENILKNAVEI

-338 ILIASEDINC
+338 VLIASEDINC
-348 SALIKEIIKT
+348 SALIKEIIKV
-358 DNSIKGG
+358 DNSVKGG

-375 NINEEIIIKSFQNI
+375 NISEEIIIKSFQNI

>member
-1 MLEENT
+1 
-7 PCNKWRNIMFIGIKS
+7 MFIGIKS

-70 KIILADEIQ
+70 KVIIADELE
-79 KGEYEYYIDNERR
+79 KGEYEYSLDTERR
-92 NDIAMQHTAEHLF
+92 NDIAVQHTAEHLF
-105 SGIALKDYG
+105 SGIALKDYNLN
-114 FHNVGFRMGEEIST
+114 NVGFRMGEEVST
-128 VDLDSDLISD
+128 IDLDSDTISD
-138 ETIKELSDKV
+138 EMVKELSDKV
-148 NKAILKGAKVL
+148 NEAISKGAKVL
-159 GTTIMKHEIETVS
+159 GTTVMKHEIETVG

-208 KDIRVFKILSHER
+208 KDLKVFKILSHER
-221 IKGKYTRI
+221 IKGKYTRF

-234 DRALKDYNK
+234 ERALKDYEK
-243 KSEIIKE
+243 KSEIIKS

-260 EIIEKLE
+260 EILEKFE
-267 NYQKG
+267 NYQKEHE
-272 YDELKKSYA
+272 ELKKSYN
-281 QLLYNYAVSL
+281 QLLQKYALTL
-291 KENILKSSIEI
+291 KEDILKNAVEI

-338 ILIASEDINC
+338 VLIASEDINC
-348 SALIKEIIKT
+348 SALIKEIIKADST
-358 DNSIKGG
+358 VKGG
-365 GGAKQGNIKG
+365 GGTKQGNIKG
-375 NINEEIIIKSFQNI
+375 NISEEIIIKSFQNI